1 MKPQTV
7 AYSLGLSVEFFKQST
22 HELRRL
28 LPNFWHDQQ
37 KGEDTTPF
45 HGLEEKKQSPIK
57 LLWESTIGRQVIM
70 IYPVWCILLFW
81 TPNDH
86 VLLIPSTHFWAI
98 SHLGFISVKLLVRRR
113 ILLSLCFPFAFAALN
128 KGNQDRT
135 LGIHRIR
142 ALGWKFCD
150 FWAMSFLRLWLW
162 PSTILGFCLSWTRD
176 MFHIFSAFSIIFWA
190 FTWWPS
196 PSVQKKCETLQNQ
209 GAQGPPQSGV
219 CLWSAHS
226 CQPCKSAKRFI
237 EAWHYHRQQRAF
249 AFAFLAWGQPF
260 ATHMRKLVQQ
270 KGLWNVVD
278 TWLVVSPPLKNIS
291 QMRLLFPIYGKIK
304 NVPNHQP
311 DTYQPSTNWF
321 DYIYSTSQLHSE
333 CQNPS

>member
-28 LPNFWHDQQ
+28 LSNFWHDQQ

-57 LLWESTIGRQVIM
+57 PLWESTIGRQVIM
-70 IYPVWCILLFW
+70 IYPVWCIPLFW
-81 TPNDH
+81 IPNDR

-98 SHLGFISVKLLVRRR
+98 DFSLGIYQCHQVAGTPPHSAVP
-113 ILLSLCFPFAFAALN
+113 LLSLCLCRLESTASGHWGENSA
-128 KGNQDRT
+128 T
-135 LGIHRIR
+135 
-142 ALGWKFCD
+142 

-162 PSTILGFCLSWTRD
+162 PSRILGFSLSWTRD
-176 MFHIFSAFSIIFWA
+176 MFHNVSAFSIIFWA

-196 PSVQKKCETLQNQ
+196 PSVQKNCETLQNQ
-209 GAQGPPQSGV
+209 GAQGPPQSGKPLICPFLPTV
-219 CLWSAHS
+219 HANLPSGLLRVDIITANC
-226 CQPCKSAKRFI
+226 
-237 EAWHYHRQQRAF
+237 AF

-270 KGLWNVVD
+270 KGWNVVD

-291 QMRLLFPIYGKIK
+291 QMELLFPIYGKIK